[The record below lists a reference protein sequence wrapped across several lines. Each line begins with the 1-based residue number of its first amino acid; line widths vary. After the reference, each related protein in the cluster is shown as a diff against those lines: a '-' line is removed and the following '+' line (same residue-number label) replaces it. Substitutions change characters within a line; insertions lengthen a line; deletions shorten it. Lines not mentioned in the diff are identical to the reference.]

1 MTRTHIFPI
10 FKGLRATSIFRA
22 FILNA
27 ICIAII
33 AVFTVEIKDV
43 IDQYENNIHSKS
55 LRVFILFLLSLL
67 VAIMSYGFMWML
79 FGFGGGMI
87 TSTK

>member
-1 MTRTHIFPI
+1 MTTHIFPI
-10 FKGLRATSIFRA
+10 FKGVRATSILRA

-33 AVFTVEIKDV
+33 AVFTVEVKDV
-43 IDQYENNIHSKS
+43 IDEYEKNIRYKS
-55 LRVFILFLLSLL
+55 LRVFILFLLSLMIAL
-67 VAIMSYGFMWML
+67 MSYGVMWIL

-87 TSTK
+87 ASTK